1 MFASRRSPFFWRR
14 RSSQYSIAALAGL
27 AAVTAVATAA
37 AVYFC
42 DPVSGQQ
49 RRALL
54 RDQTLRASQRGR
66 TLASRVGAQLRD
78 TAAAG
83 GRGAEMWP

>member
-14 RSSQYSIAALAGL
+14 RSSQYSIGAIAGL
-27 AAVTAVATAA
+27 AAVTAVAAA
-37 AVYFC
+37 VAVYFF

-54 RDQTLRASQRGR
+54 RDQTLRASRRGR
-66 TLASRVGAQLRD
+66 ALASKVGTQLRD

-83 GRGAEMWP
+83 GRGVEMWP